1 MSHNLSANF
10 ARPQQQIGQS
20 IANFVF
26 WELRNRG
33 DLFLSVCA
41 AAYCFTDAISRGKLP
56 QHPGDSLRRKGG
68 FAVK

>member
-10 ARPQQQIGQS
+10 ARPQQQIRQG

-26 WELRNRG
+26 WELRNRS
-33 DLFLSVCA
+33 DLFLSVRA
-41 AAYCFTDAISRGKLP
+41 APYRFTNPIRWGKLP